1 MRKMI
6 QRKLRRITA
15 LLMIVTL
22 FMGMNGVTVSAAD
35 PVEQDIVSEAE
46 SNAALTDLLQESDP
60 AEFDPGEVQETD
72 DEIPETE
79 SEPAEEG
86 TEEEPEVAGEPEMPD
101 EMPSDADADDAENTI
116 ESEELNA
123 YGEDESDPDP
133 DADPDEE
140 YYESETLIPDIED
153 DGTWLNSY
161 KLPGLSYAA
170 SAKLLRSAPLPAK
183 YDARDD
189 HAVSA
194 VKDQAGWGACWAFQ
208 AVSAAESSVIMSGG
222 AEPDLSELQLIEFAY
237 NGPRKNG
244 SPTDIQNIHSER
256 GNTDGD
262 ITTVHNSSKVN
273 IGGNGLTAMLAMSRW
288 TGLGAESL
296 DESMRYDIAKTSAA
310 EMGAIPNEFAF
321 QDQVHLTN
329 GYMIPLSERDAVKKA
344 IMDHGSCGIDIYKD
358 DRYDSS
364 YTAAS
369 KRQADSCCMFNYVQR
384 PLNNHAVSVVGWDD
398 DYPLEN
404 FADIPVNVEAV
415 SKGEEPVLPEENGA
429 WLIKNS
435 YGTSYGDEGYVW
447 ISYENKSFQNTESA
461 IRTVKVFEFE
471 NADNY
476 DHIYQYDGTVGTKW
490 SYAANHVAVRYHT
503 GSAYEELSAAGIALQ
518 SRGVS
523 YTISVY
529 TNLTDPSKPQS
540 GTLAHTQSG
549 VTGYPGYHTIP
560 LSTAVSLRPDSD
572 YAIIWDLSLEG
583 DQIPNVYGDRTYSED
598 DNPYR
603 GYEAAVHLQ
612 ETFYRKESPSWTD
625 TGGRSTPV
633 NFRLKAYTDDQDII
647 DLAVNKDDLSFEE
660 TTLYSVY
667 GEKVLPEANIHL
679 ASIALRRD
687 TDYTV
692 TFYPADADPE
702 ETDPLEAVTDCGDYV
717 MEITGIGAYKGT
729 VLTPVHLLVVP
740 RSLAAAA
747 VTVVPQEYDPA
758 GDYHPVSEVR
768 LGGTLLQEGT
778 DYSCEISVQDMT
790 GTVTV
795 TGMGNYSGSLS
806 RTFTINGKI
815 SIAKVSV
822 SSVPNYIY
830 DGGRPIEPEL
840 LLRYRANARSPY
852 KDLVRTQDYDLEYT
866 DYINAGTAQITISGK
881 GMYYGT
887 RTVTFKIVPYAY
899 GAGSYIKITYADLEG
914 SVPIAQYTKSG
925 AKPEMRITFE
935 REVDGTPVVVEE
947 LTEGV
952 DYTRTFANNQA
963 VTTPQTRKMP
973 SVTVKFKG
981 NYKGTVPA
989 QNFIIEDNN
998 TLADEVKS
1006 VTVADKTAV
1015 KRAGAWKSVPEIID
1029 KNGKKLT
1036 IGKDCLVYY
1045 YYTEETVL
1053 PDGTVREADSV
1064 VMPKDVVPSGT
1075 EIGLRISPLNYSG
1088 ESLSYKKEP
1097 WKQPLVY
1104 RIVGRSVTR
1113 AAVRVNAKTYPAV
1126 MPEEG
1131 VQLSAA
1137 DLKVTYGRNTLTC
1150 SEDGVNGDYEI
1161 VAGSYVN
1168 NKKAGTASVT
1178 IRGLNG
1184 YGGTK
1189 KVSFKIMPMPL
1200 QTGGITVTAADSPYV
1215 KGGVNAP
1222 VTVIS
1227 NAGTEDEKILV
1238 EGMDYTV
1245 SYSNN
1250 KAVRDKDEQRP
1261 PTVKVKGKGNYKG
1274 TLTATFT
1281 ITGQDLT
1288 EMLHTGG
1295 QSSAF
1300 APDVKYSTKKNAWKS
1315 KPVLKDVNGK
1325 KLSASDFTVT
1335 DYVYAETTY
1344 IGSRKYP
1351 QGTSIDPVNGLEI
1364 GMKIN
1369 AVIEGEG
1376 AYTGTCTCTYSIV
1389 R

>member
-1 MRKMI
+1 
-6 QRKLRRITA
+6 
-15 LLMIVTL
+15 
-22 FMGMNGVTVSAAD
+22 
-35 PVEQDIVSEAE
+35 
-46 SNAALTDLLQESDP
+46 
-60 AEFDPGEVQETD
+60 
-72 DEIPETE
+72 
-79 SEPAEEG
+79 
-86 TEEEPEVAGEPEMPD
+86 
-101 EMPSDADADDAENTI
+101 
-116 ESEELNA
+116 
-123 YGEDESDPDP
+123 
-133 DADPDEE
+133 
-140 YYESETLIPDIED
+140 
-153 DGTWLNSY
+153 
-161 KLPGLSYAA
+161 
-170 SAKLLRSAPLPAK
+170 
-183 YDARDD
+183 
-189 HAVSA
+189 
-194 VKDQAGWGACWAFQ
+194 
-208 AVSAAESSVIMSGG
+208 
-222 AEPDLSELQLIEFAY
+222 
-237 NGPRKNG
+237 
-244 SPTDIQNIHSER
+244 
-256 GNTDGD
+256 
-262 ITTVHNSSKVN
+262 
-273 IGGNGLTAMLAMSRW
+273 
-288 TGLGAESL
+288 
-296 DESMRYDIAKTSAA
+296 
-310 EMGAIPNEFAF
+310 
-321 QDQVHLTN
+321 
-329 GYMIPLSERDAVKKA
+329 
-344 IMDHGSCGIDIYKD
+344 
-358 DRYDSS
+358 
-364 YTAAS
+364 
-369 KRQADSCCMFNYVQR
+369 
-384 PLNNHAVSVVGWDD
+384 
-398 DYPLEN
+398 
-404 FADIPVNVEAV
+404 
-415 SKGEEPVLPEENGA
+415 
-429 WLIKNS
+429 
-435 YGTSYGDEGYVW
+435 
-447 ISYENKSFQNTESA
+447 
-461 IRTVKVFEFE
+461 
-471 NADNY
+471 
-476 DHIYQYDGTVGTKW
+476 
-490 SYAANHVAVRYHT
+490 
-503 GSAYEELSAAGIALQ
+503 
-518 SRGVS
+518 
-523 YTISVY
+523 
-529 TNLTDPSKPQS
+529 
-540 GTLAHTQSG
+540 LAHTQSG

-583 DQIPNVYGDRTYSED
+583 DQIPNVYGDRTYTETGT
-598 DNPYR
+598 PYLD
-603 GYEAAVHLQ
+603 YEAAVHLQ

-625 TGGRSTPV
+625 TGGWSTPA
-633 NFRLKAYTDDQDII
+633 NLRLKAYTDDQDII
-647 DLAVNKDDLSFEE
+647 DLAVNKDDLSYEE

-667 GEKVLPEANIHL
+667 GETALPEANISL
-679 ASIALRRD
+679 SAIALTQD
-687 TDYTV
+687 ADYTV
-692 TFYPADADPE
+692 TFYPSDADPE

-729 VLTPVHLLVVP
+729 VLTPVHLLIVP

-815 SIAKVSV
+815 NIAKVSV

-830 DGGRPIEPEL
+830 DGGRPIEPEP
-840 LLRYRANARSPY
+840 LLRYRANVRSPY
-852 KDLVRTQDYDLEYT
+852 KDLVRTQDYDLEYA
-866 DYINAGTAQITISGK
+866 DNINAGTAKITIIGK
-881 GMYYGT
+881 GRYCGT
-887 RTVTFKIVPYAY
+887 KTATFKIVPYPY
-899 GAGSYIKITYADLEG
+899 SAGSYIRITYADLEG
-914 SVPIAQYTKSG
+914 TVPVAQYTKSG
-925 AKPEMRITFE
+925 ARPEVSITFE
-935 REVDGTPVVVEE
+935 REIDGTPVVLEE

-952 DYTRTFANNQA
+952 DYTRTFANNLA
-963 VTTPQTRKMP
+963 VTTEQTRKKP

-981 NYKGTVPA
+981 NYKGSVPA
-989 QNFIIEDNN
+989 QNFIIQDNN
-998 TLADEVKS
+998 RLADEVKS
-1006 VTVADKTAV
+1006 VTVADQV
-1015 KRAGAWKSVPEIID
+1015 AGKKAGSWKSVPEIID

-1075 EIGLRISPLNYSG
+1075 VIGLRIGPLNYSG

-1097 WKQPLVY
+1097 WKQSLVY

-1113 AAVRVNAKTYPAV
+1113 AAVRVNAKTYPAI

-1227 NAGTEDEKILV
+1227 NAGSVGEKTLV
-1238 EGMDYTV
+1238 EGIDYTV

-1250 KAVRDKDEQRP
+1250 KTVRGKDELRP

-1344 IGSRKYP
+1344 IGNRKYP